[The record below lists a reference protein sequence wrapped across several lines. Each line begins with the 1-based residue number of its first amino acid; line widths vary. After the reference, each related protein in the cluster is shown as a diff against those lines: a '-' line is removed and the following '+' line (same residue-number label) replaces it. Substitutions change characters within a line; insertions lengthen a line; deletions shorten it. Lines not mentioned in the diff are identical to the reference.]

1 MSTIVYQQQ
10 GNLQSCF
17 EPQIFEITATLKL
30 KVPPPCTPPC
40 QDLGGWSML
49 QSLTGIISRDAA
61 AWEKE
66 AAYVHPLARRWASSS
81 ARLSEKSLALC
92 TEALGSE
99 TGTDM
104 IESSSI
110 FSSAALIASPAPTS
124 RLASP
129 EPTSRQEE
137 SLTSSQQIESRN
149 VTSSGGAYRSMNHN
163 SNRNSRNNNN
173 NFPPPLTTISGG
185 ANSLRVKPHREGG
198 RLIIRA
204 VETPSK
210 RTYLQ
215 AERSNGRLRLSFFN
229 ADQSVDYPQINTSE
243 ENDVDVDGEE
253 FNCKEESDEVESDIN
268 GEDEVAEVQE
278 LEVDEEKEEEEGGEE
293 ESDVYMARDMDGN
306 TSNVEVEMGI
316 KKCLLGRCKESG
328 HSNKGLSQWREPKT
342 LWVST

>member
-10 GNLQSCF
+10 GNLPSCF

-30 KVPPPCTPPC
+30 KVPPSPPPC
-40 QDLGGWSML
+40 QGGLSIL
-49 QSLTGIISRDAA
+49 QSLSGIISRDAA

-66 AAYVHPLARRWASSS
+66 AAYVHPLARLASSS

-110 FSSAALIASPAPTS
+110 FSSSALIASPAPTS

-149 VTSSGGAYRSMNHN
+149 VTSSAGAYRSMNHN
-163 SNRNSRNNNN
+163 SNRNSRNNN

-229 ADQSVDYPQINTSE
+229 ADQSVDYPQITTSE

>member
-30 KVPPPCTPPC
+30 KVPPSSPPC
-40 QDLGGWSML
+40 QGGWSIL
-49 QSLTGIISRDAA
+49 QSLSGIISKDAA

-66 AAYVHPLARRWASSS
+66 AAYVHPLARRSASSS

-149 VTSSGGAYRSMNHN
+149 VTSSAGAYRSMNHN
-163 SNRNSRNNNN
+163 SNRNSRNNN

-229 ADQSVDYPQINTSE
+229 ADQSVDYPQITTTE

-253 FNCKEESDEVESDIN
+253 FKEESDEIESDIN
-268 GEDEVAEVQE
+268 GEDEVSEVQE
-278 LEVDEEKEEEEGGEE
+278 LEEDEEKEEEGEEE

-316 KKCLLGRCKESG
+316 KKCLLSRCKESG
-328 HSNKGLSQWREPKT
+328 HSQWGEPKT

>member
-1 MSTIVYQQQ
+1 MSTIIYQQQ
-10 GNLQSCF
+10 GNLPSCF

-30 KVPPPCTPPC
+30 KVPPSPPPC
-40 QDLGGWSML
+40 QGGLSIL
-49 QSLTGIISRDAA
+49 QSLSGIIFRDAA

-66 AAYVHPLARRWASSS
+66 AAYVHPLARSASSS

-104 IESSSI
+104 IESSSGI
-110 FSSAALIASPAPTS
+110 FSSSALIASPAPTS

-137 SLTSSQQIESRN
+137 SLT
-149 VTSSGGAYRSMNHN
+149 
-163 SNRNSRNNNN
+163 NRNSRNNN

-229 ADQSVDYPQINTSE
+229 ADQSVDYPQITTSE

-253 FNCKEESDEVESDIN
+253 FNCKEESDEA
-268 GEDEVAEVQE
+268 G
-278 LEVDEEKEEEEGGEE
+278 
-293 ESDVYMARDMDGN
+293 ARK
-306 TSNVEVEMGI
+306 VGI
-316 KKCLLGRCKESG
+316 ATRD
-328 HSNKGLSQWREPKT
+328 
-342 LWVST
+342 